1 MNMVLLFFWLSCEDY
16 GKPIEY
22 GTLVKMESKPESCR
36 NKIILL
42 LLETGLEIKLTPK
55 VVNLIPLS
63 FQSLR
68 TEIPLD
74 QPTQKSQGFDLERR
88 SFRTRLHD

>member
-55 VVNLIPLS
+55 VAKLIPL
-63 FQSLR
+63 LP
-68 TEIPLD
+68 I
-74 QPTQKSQGFDLERR
+74 TQNKNTIR
-88 SFRTRLHD
+88 STYSEVSGI